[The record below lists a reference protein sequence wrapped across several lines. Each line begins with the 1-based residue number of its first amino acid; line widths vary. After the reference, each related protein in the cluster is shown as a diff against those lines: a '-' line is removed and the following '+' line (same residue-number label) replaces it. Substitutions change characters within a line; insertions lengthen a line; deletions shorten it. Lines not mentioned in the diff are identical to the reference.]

1 MYFINKDTRPGPM
14 FGVAEKK
21 NLLSQNLIVW
31 HVRKKGKTQEVFLFT
46 SLLTAENNLDR
57 QLFQVREQSAEIF
70 IV

>member
-1 MYFINKDTRPGPM
+1 M